1 MWGLVMNYR
10 IDVRSWGRVFTVPC
24 SVVDKYLKVAEENY
38 IKVLLCVLS
47 LGSENISSE
56 KLSEMTEISER
67 EVIKALSFWNA
78 NKVISAESD
87 DDFIGFTPDEEVTVQ
102 KSETRF
108 VPDKSELDRANNNY
122 YSPSQIAQIIESSDE
137 LRALFQEVQT
147 VLGRIL
153 SNADQRG
160 FIFIY
165 EEYGFSPASVLLLT
179 EYCKDIGKTSIAYIK
194 SVARS
199 WFEQDIISYE
209 SIEKHIIKLNEYHTY
224 ENKIKSVFGITI
236 KLTSKQSAYIEEWKS
251 KGISPELAE
260 LAYEMCADKTGKLIF
275 KYINTILES
284 WHSQGIKTKAQAEAQ
299 AYKPKNTGSTK
310 EHSYDTVEIDDFQKN
325 FLLNRKK
332 VKDNV

>member
-56 KLSEMTEISER
+56 KLSEMTGISER

-160 FIFIY
+160 FIFIC
-165 EEYGFSPASVLLLT
+165 
-179 EYCKDIGKTSIAYIK
+179 CKKLVRAGYYFL
-194 SVARS
+194 R
-199 WFEQDIISYE
+199 
-209 SIEKHIIKLNEYHTY
+209 KH
-224 ENKIKSVFGITI
+224 
-236 KLTSKQSAYIEEWKS
+236 
-251 KGISPELAE
+251 
-260 LAYEMCADKTGKLIF
+260 
-275 KYINTILES
+275 
-284 WHSQGIKTKAQAEAQ
+284 
-299 AYKPKNTGSTK
+299 
-310 EHSYDTVEIDDFQKN
+310 
-325 FLLNRKK
+325 
-332 VKDNV
+332 